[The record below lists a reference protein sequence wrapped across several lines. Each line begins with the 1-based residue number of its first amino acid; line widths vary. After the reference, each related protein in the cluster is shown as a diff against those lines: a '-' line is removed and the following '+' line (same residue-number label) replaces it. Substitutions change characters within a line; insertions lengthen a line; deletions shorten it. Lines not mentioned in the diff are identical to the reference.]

1 MSDST
6 PPRRPPFGHGK
17 SGPAQPKFEV
27 VEEDADFELVEEKP
41 KKALRAEPEPDEEPK
56 PQKPRKK
63 KKKKGLS
70 LADKLLEG
78 QDEDQERRDAALRRY
93 EYTMPAVLLGIG
105 LLLSVVGAFGASK
118 GVSGLFT
125 IGALTLFVL
134 IYVPL
139 AIAALMVVGTLM
151 GINYGRLWP
160 AILKMSAITFVANGI
175 WLIGEWMRIPAF
187 FIFPI
192 SCFISFGLFM
202 TQFDLDTWETNAS
215 AGALN
220 VMTFAANM
228 ILIAFLVASVSSSGD
243 KGTDKDDDAT
253 PAESQPDRKPKRERE
268 NLNGVKVPAVPGSPP
283 PVMDPDDE

>member
-1 MSDST
+1 
-6 PPRRPPFGHGK
+6 
-17 SGPAQPKFEV
+17 
-27 VEEDADFELVEEKP
+27 
-41 KKALRAEPEPDEEPK
+41 
-56 PQKPRKK
+56 
-63 KKKKGLS
+63 
-70 LADKLLEG
+70 
-78 QDEDQERRDAALRRY
+78 
-93 EYTMPAVLLGIG
+93 MPAVLLGIG

-125 IGALTLFVL
+125 IVALTLFVL

-202 TQFDLDTWETNAS
+202 TQFDLAPAEAFVS
-215 AGALN
+215 QMSLN
-220 VMTFAANM
+220 VMTSFAANM

-243 KGTDKDDDAT
+243 KGTDKDKGDDAP
-253 PAESQPDRKPKRERE
+253 PAESQPDRKAKRERE
-268 NLNGVKVPAVPGSPP
+268 NLNGPKVPAVPGGPP
-283 PVMDPDDE
+283 PAMDPDDE

>member
-27 VEEDADFELVEEKP
+27 VEEADFEVVEEKP
-41 KKALRAEPEPDEEPK
+41 KKAHRTAPEPDEEPK
-56 PQKPRKK
+56 LQKPRKK

-78 QDEDQERRDAALRRY
+78 QDEDQERRDAALRSF

-105 LLLSVVGAFGASK
+105 ILLSVVGAFGASK

-125 IGALTLFVL
+125 VVALTLFVL
-134 IYVPL
+134 LYVPL
-139 AIAALMVVGTLM
+139 AIAALMVIGMLM

-175 WLIGEWMRIPAF
+175 WLVGEWMRIPVF

-215 AGALN
+215 TGALN
-220 VMTFAANM
+220 VMTFVANM
-228 ILIAFLVASVSSSGD
+228 ILIGFLVASAASSSD
-243 KGTDKDDDAT
+243 KNDDSP
-253 PAESQPDRKPKRERE
+253 PAESQPDPKKKRERE
-268 NLNGVKVPAVPGSPP
+268 NFNGSKGPAIPEGPTP
-283 PVMDPDDE
+283 AMDPDDE

>member
-1 MSDST
+1 MADSK
-6 PPRRPPFGHGK
+6 PPRLPFGHAK
-17 SGPAQPKFEV
+17 SGPAQPKPKFEV
-27 VEEDADFELVEEKP
+27 VEEDVDFEVVEE
-41 KKALRAEPEPDEEPK
+41 EPRKVFCAAPDEEPK

-78 QDEDQERRDAALRRY
+78 QDEDQERRDAALRSY

-125 IGALTLFVL
+125 IVALTLFVL

-220 VMTFAANM
+220 VMTLVANM
-228 ILIAFLVASVSSSGD
+228 ILISFLVAAEASTNN
-243 KGTDKDDDAT
+243 KGTDKDVEEAA
-253 PAESQPDRKPKRERE
+253 PAETQSDKP
-268 NLNGVKVPAVPGSPP
+268 NGAP
-283 PVMDPDDE
+283 PVMDADDDN